1 MVEKFNFSSKAKTL
15 FISIGVIGLL
25 LIIIGAFVDKGQA
38 TRFWANYLLCNF
50 YFLAFSMIA
59 VAWIAIKYLAKASWA
74 TVLKRI
80 PEAMSGYMII
90 GIIAMIVFFVVSMFP
105 IGGVKYGMFS
115 IYSWVH
121 LENPDILNNSVLKT
135 QRPLMNFWMFI
146 VVSLF
151 LLGMYWWARQR
162 IRRASLAEDTEG
174 GLVNYYKQM
183 RVSEWFM
190 PFFGVTFCVLGF
202 MWLMSLEPK
211 WYSTMFSVN
220 VFIGGFVS
228 TMSTIVLIAVI
239 LKKNNYMS
247 YVNGN
252 HFHDL
257 GKMIFGFSI
266 FWVYTWLAQFL
277 LIWYAN
283 MSVETIYFLK
293 RMHGAWLVLFW
304 CNLTIN
310 FFMPFLALMM
320 RQSKRQYN
328 YLVVIVI
335 MLLCGRYIDWYLI
348 VMPGSAGQAGQA
360 GFGFYE
366 IGFFMFFSSM
376 FCYTVASQL
385 AKANLI
391 PMQHPF
397 VEESVHHSI

>member
-1 MVEKFNFSSKAKTL
+1 MIEKFNFSSKAKTI
-15 FISIGVIGLL
+15 FISIGALGLV
-25 LIIIGAFVDKGQA
+25 LIIIGAFTDKGET

-59 VAWIAIKYLAKASWA
+59 VAWMSIKYLANASWS

-80 PEAMSGYMII
+80 PEAMSGYMLI
-90 GIIAMIVFFVVSMFP
+90 GIIATVVFFLSSF
-105 IGGVKYGMFS
+105 IGNKTNG
-115 IYSWVH
+115 IYSLYSWSH
-121 LENPDILNNSVLKT
+121 IENPEVLHDKVFIN
-135 QRPLMNFWMFI
+135 QRPLLNFWTFI
-146 VVSLF
+146 VVSLAF
-151 LLGMYWWARQR
+151 LGMYWWARQR
-162 IRRASLAEDTEG
+162 IRKASISEDNEG
-174 GLVNYYKQM
+174 GLVNYFKQM
-183 RVSEWFM
+183 RVAEWFM

-211 WYSTMFSVN
+211 WFSTMFSVN

-228 TMSTIVLIAVI
+228 TMSTMVLIAVI

-247 YVNGN
+247 YVNNN

-293 RMHGAWLVLFW
+293 RMHGPWLILFW
-304 CNLTIN
+304 CNLTVN

-320 RQSKRQYN
+320 RESKRQWN
-328 YLVVIVI
+328 YLVVIVV
-335 MLLCGRYIDWYLI
+335 MMLCGRYIDWYLI
-348 VMPGSAGQAGQA
+348 VMPGTAGQAGQA

-366 IGFFMFFSSM
+366 IGFFLFFASM
-376 FCYTVASQL
+376 FAYTVAYKL
-385 AKANLI
+385 TKANLV

-397 VEESVHHSI
+397 LEESLHHEI